1 MSRVSRFGYLEVDQ
15 EALGVFEREE
25 GLDIDQG
32 QLVESQYIYFNST
45 SLGDV
50 LVYNRLSNTLFRIGG
65 NEIFEYR
72 LPKLYEQEFSD
83 RPQQLA
89 MHVGALE
96 EGLDSSLAFLAYIQE
111 DCAENQKLL
120 VVRKVTIDEE
130 EEDESEPVHSDGQA
144 QTRSRF
150 RWTEVDYIET
160 KIYFENSQVLRGI
173 VWWENVP
180 HTDRERGMGGEDA
193 SESLGLGCPSILMVT
208 SSKLILFSLTDH
220 GIQPMWQIHH
230 ESLRFWYNMEFQ
242 CLLLQTGP
250 NLLTPFINIGM
261 GHRQRP
267 IRLQTLELIL
277 DSELRQ
283 TDIYLLKIY
292 GSLYCVHADYNS
304 RRISL
309 RDLFNPESPDLVL
322 DIRENFQE
330 FTLAVIDNVIVV
342 ISLHGRKMFGLFD
355 IKLVKESSKKNLE
368 DSNNTS
374 ETSVDDNS
382 SYYMVPTLFN
392 DEFTDNIIVCNYDS
406 SRNKTYKESLSGIRS
421 LDLNSYFVLLLNSSN
436 NIVIKL
442 GLNKIQ
448 YSRLTL
454 CSGLLV
460 DSIVTSSGS
469 KDDEVPGETISVEKM
484 DLLPFI
490 SNRSQ
495 VWDIVLLERLK
506 KLADSEIQ
514 GGIKEGP
521 RTYPKSL
528 TLTLEII
535 RVKADLKMRVRQEYY
550 DILLDLILFFGR
562 ESLLQFALQ
571 YHIIEDSRKILRKLY
586 CLYLINKEEQEA
598 SGETEQGRV
607 KFDESVGLP
616 RDLNQFKIRDVSWL
630 EQVCLDTAYRMNNV
644 KILMEILIYNKE
656 YRRAIRVLRERSGR
670 RVMVKGADYKEIS
683 IETIILTL
691 SKENQTCRY
700 PIYNILYKLGNDV
713 KLQESDP
720 TLLKDVI
727 KEVQEWINAYFDQ
740 VERINDLIM
749 QSKSDP
755 SKAEGCSFY
764 IIGRPNIS
772 RCNIWLPDL
781 INLKDLDGNREL
793 MSSEYAQECDGKLDT
808 SDSETEKGSL
818 KTRDTKKS
826 STLESVYVSAAE
838 SNETFPVNGSVSE
851 GGSEMSRSYNN
862 SSNSSSSST
871 TKAPLKSEFL
881 EDHLDQRHSNGKSPL
896 LQYEPGILASS
907 SIYMD
912 NSSLDSSYSSDSSS
926 SFNSYE

>member
-15 EALGVFEREE
+15 EALGIFEKEE
-25 GLDIDQG
+25 GLDIDRG

-45 SLGDV
+45 NLGDV

-65 NEIFEYR
+65 SEIFEYR

-83 RPQQLA
+83 RPQHLA

-96 EGLDSSLAFLAYIQE
+96 EGLDSSMAFLAYIQE

-130 EEDESEPVHSDGQA
+130 DGDESDYVHQNGH
-144 QTRSRF
+144 TKTHSRF

-160 KIYFENSQVLRGI
+160 KVYFENSQILRGV
-173 VWWENVP
+173 VWWEDVP
-180 HTDRERGMGGEDA
+180 HTDRGGGMEGEDS
-193 SESLGLGCPSILMVT
+193 SESLSLGCPSILMVT

-230 ESLRFWYNMEFQ
+230 ENLRFWYNMEFQ

-250 NLLTPFINIGM
+250 NLLTPFVNIGM

-322 DIRENFQE
+322 DIRENIQE

-355 IKLVKESSKKNLE
+355 IKLVKESSRKNQE

-374 ETSVDDNS
+374 ETSVDDNN

-406 SRNKTYKESLSGIRS
+406 SRSETYKESLSGIRS
-421 LDLNSYFVLLLNSSN
+421 LDLNNYFVLLLNSSN

-442 GLNKIQ
+442 DLNKIQ

-460 DSIVTSSGS
+460 DSIITCSKN
-469 KDDEVPGETISVEKM
+469 KDDEVPKEIISVEKM

-495 VWDIVLLERLK
+495 IWDIILLEKLK
-506 KLADSEIQ
+506 KLADAEIQ
-514 GGIKEGP
+514 EGTEEKGS
-521 RTYPKSL
+521 RVYPKSL

-550 DILLDLILFFGR
+550 DILLELILFFGR

-571 YHIIEDSRKILRKLY
+571 YHIIEDSRRILRKLY
-586 CLYLINKEEQEA
+586 CLYLINREEQKA

-607 KFDESVGLP
+607 RFDESVGGLP
-616 RDLNQFKIRDVSWL
+616 RDLSQFKIRDVSWL

-644 KILMEILIYNKE
+644 RILMEILIYKKE

-670 RVMVKGADYKEIS
+670 EVMVRNADNRDIS
-683 IETIILTL
+683 IEKIILTL

-700 PIYNILYKLGNDV
+700 PIYNILYELGSDV

-720 TLLKDVI
+720 TLLRDVI
-727 KEVQEWINAYFDQ
+727 KEVQGWINAYFDQ
-740 VERINDLIM
+740 VERINGLIM

-772 RCNIWLPDL
+772 KCNIWLPDL
-781 INLKDLDGNREL
+781 INLKDLDGNSEL
-793 MSSEYAQECDGKLDT
+793 ISSEYAQGCDWRLDI

-818 KTRDTKKS
+818 NTRDMKKS
-826 STLESVYVSAAE
+826 STMESVYVSAAE
-838 SNETFPVNGSVSE
+838 SNETFAVNGSVCE
-851 GGSEMSRSYNN
+851 RESEMRRSYNN
-862 SSNSSSSST
+862 SSSSSIT
-871 TKAPLKSEFL
+871 DAPLKSASL
-881 EDHLDQRHSNGKSPL
+881 EDHLDQRRSSGKSPL

-912 NSSLDSSYSSDSSS
+912 NSSSDSSSYSSDSSS